1 MTHHQHKMKYC
12 IIPTI
17 EIDNINFAEVVE
29 FRNTL
34 RYNIDKSEF
43 ILKYEGEKPET
54 LNQYNSLNHQQ
65 ILEFINNPANG
76 WINIE

>member
-1 MTHHQHKMKYC
+1 MNYC

-17 EIDNINFAEVVE
+17 EINNINFAEVVE

-34 RYNIDKSEF
+34 RYSLDGSEF
-43 ILKYEGEKPET
+43 ILKYDGTKPET
-54 LNQYNSLNHQQ
+54 LKQYNPLNHQF
-65 ILEFINNPANG
+65 IRTFINNPANG

>member
-1 MTHHQHKMKYC
+1 
-12 IIPTI
+12 
-17 EIDNINFAEVVE
+17 VE

-54 LNQYNSLNHQQ
+54 LNQYNSLNHKD
-65 ILEFINNPANG
+65 IRAFINNPANG
-76 WINIE
+76 WINRE

>member
-1 MTHHQHKMKYC
+1 MKYC
-12 IIPTI
+12 IIPTT
-17 EIDNINFAEVVE
+17 EIDNINFAQVVE
-29 FRNTL
+29 FRETL
-34 RYNIDKSEF
+34 RYSLDDSQF

-54 LNQYNSLNHQQ
+54 LQQYNSLNHQQ

>member
-1 MTHHQHKMKYC
+1 MEYC

-17 EIDNINFAEVVE
+17 EIDNINFAKVVE

-34 RYNIDKSEF
+34 RYSLDGSEF

-54 LNQYNSLNHQQ
+54 LNQYNSLNHQV
-65 ILEFINNPANG
+65 IRAFINNPANG
-76 WINIE
+76 WINRE